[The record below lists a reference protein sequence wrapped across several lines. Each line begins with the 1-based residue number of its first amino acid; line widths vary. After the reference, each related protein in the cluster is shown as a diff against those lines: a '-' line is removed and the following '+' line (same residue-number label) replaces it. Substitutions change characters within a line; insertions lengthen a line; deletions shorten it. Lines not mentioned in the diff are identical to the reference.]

1 MTAGRLERAVE
12 VLEAFNPDDHGLR
25 FAQLL
30 QRTGMPKATLHRLLA
45 ELVRLRLLE
54 LHDDGYALG
63 GRLFE
68 LGMRASVERDLLEVA
83 TPFLQD
89 LYERTHEIV
98 HLGVREGV
106 EVVYVAKLGGHKQ
119 ARMPSRLGGRMPLH
133 ATAIGKVLLAYAPDD
148 IRRAVLEGP
157 LPRLA
162 PRTITSPGRL
172 RAQLDAALATGV
184 AFEIEESSV
193 GTVCVGSAIV
203 SDPDDVVAAVS
214 VSGPTNRFKP
224 QQYSS
229 TVQAASAGIAAT
241 LARRRE
247 LEEAAC
253 RTERP

>member
-1 MTAGRLERAVE
+1 MTSGRLERAVE
-12 VLEAFNPDDHGLR
+12 VMEAFRPDDHGLR
-25 FAQLL
+25 FADLQ

-45 ELVRLRLLE
+45 ELVRLRLLD
-54 LHDDGYALG
+54 LHGDGYDLG

-98 HLGVREGV
+98 HLGVREGA
-106 EVVYVAKLGGHKQ
+106 EVVYVAKLGGHRQ
-119 ARMPSRLGGRMPLH
+119 ARVPSRLGGRMPLH
-133 ATAIGKVLLAYAPDD
+133 ATAIGKVLLAYAPGD
-148 IRRAVLEGP
+148 IQRSVLEGP

-162 PRTITSPGRL
+162 PRTITAPGRL

-203 SDPDDVVAAVS
+203 SDPEVVVAAIS
-214 VSGPTNRFKP
+214 VSGPANRFKP
-224 QQYSS
+224 QQHSS
-229 TVQAASAGIAAT
+229 TVQATAAGIAAT

-247 LEEAAC
+247 LAETARRAD
-253 RTERP
+253 